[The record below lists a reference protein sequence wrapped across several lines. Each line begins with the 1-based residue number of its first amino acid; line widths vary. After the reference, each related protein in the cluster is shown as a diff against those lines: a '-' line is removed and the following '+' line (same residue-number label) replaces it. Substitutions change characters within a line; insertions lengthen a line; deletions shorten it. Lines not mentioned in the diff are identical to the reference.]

1 MFLVVNIS
9 VNDAAKLNNEENDND
24 ILQEMTFKDVQL
36 HLPQIILRATTAA
49 INKLYPKA
57 QKQHFSLLSKKKA
70 RQVCSVFLLFS
81 DNS

>member
-1 MFLVVNIS
+1 MM
-9 VNDAAKLNNEENDND
+9 AAKLNNEENDND

-57 QKQHFSLLSKKKA
+57 QKQHFSLLSKKRPDKC
-70 RQVCSVFLLFS
+70 VLFFIIFR
-81 DNS
+81 